1 MWRHQ
6 GQSTDDKLHCCL
18 LALRAQAEIHI
29 QGKHRQVTAAE
40 WDPVSHSLQAAKW
53 GISRKSTKHMAFH
66 MEAECLR
73 NQQCSVCKVKFR
85 AGSQH
90 ACDC

>member
-18 LALRAQAEIHI
+18 LALSAQAEIHI

-53 GISRKSTKHMAFH
+53 GISQEVNKAHGFSHGGRMPS
-66 MEAECLR
+66 EAAVL
-73 NQQCSVCKVKFR
+73 SVQ
-85 AGSQH
+85 SQVLCRLP
-90 ACDC
+90 ACV